1 MSIEVRTVG
10 WDSVPTRSDGGGTES
25 QIAQAD
31 SGQSSNLQLIPTRTE
46 QREVPLELAS
56 PSAGLKPRTAVEE
69 VVTRLE
75 ADLPLP
81 VGRHNL
87 LLIHH
92 HITDGKVSAIGIGM
106 NPEPAK

>member
-1 MSIEVRTVG
+1 
-10 WDSVPTRSDGGGTES
+10 
-25 QIAQAD
+25 
-31 SGQSSNLQLIPTRTE
+31 
-46 QREVPLELAS
+46 VPLELAS

-75 ADLPLP
+75 ADVPLP
-81 VGRHNL
+81 VGRHNV

-92 HITDGKVSAIGIGM
+92 HITDGKISAIGIGQ